1 MNGVRH
7 VITQGEYMVST
18 EPDLYISTLLGSCV
32 ACCLWDPTA
41 MVGGMNH
48 MLLTQHGDAARHSDL
63 AGINAMEMLINDL
76 QKRGALRSRLQAKVF
91 GGAQMFD
98 GLSRIGAANCSFVLD
113 YLARE
118 GILCTGQSLGGIPR
132 DTLRSGRAPVLHDKR
147 SVKIRSWLK
156 NHVQELK
163 RMAMIWNFFE
173 VSQSIG
179 RVSRTASVG
188 SAGL

>member
-7 VITQGEYMVST
+7 VITQGEHMVST

-32 ACCLWDPTA
+32 ACCLWDPIA

-76 QKRGALRSRLQAKVF
+76 QKRDALRSRLQAKVF

-98 GLSRIGAANCSFVLD
+98 GLSRIGAANCSFVLE

-118 GILCTGQSLGGIPR
+118 GIICTGQSLGGDSARYIAFWPR
-132 DTLRSGRAPVLHDKR
+132 TGVARQ
-147 SVKIRSWLK
+147 KIRKDTIVVEKPCPGIETTGNDL
-156 NHVQELK
+156 EL
-163 RMAMIWNFFE
+163 F
-173 VSQSIG
+173 
-179 RVSRTASVG
+179 
-188 SAGL
+188 